1 MNNPWIIVFVAGIIW
16 ALADGIVKIIRASK
30 QSGGGQR
37 TAARFDDLAS
47 DMAVLE
53 QALLD
58 ARQRIEVLEKIVTDG
73 KYQLHQDIDN
83 LNRKNKRAG

>member
-1 MNNPWIIVFVAGIIW
+1 MNNAWIMVFVAGIIW

-30 QSGGGQR
+30 QSGGGKR
-37 TAARFDDLAS
+37 MTARFDDLES
-47 DMAVLE
+47 DMASLE
-53 QALLD
+53 QELRD

-83 LNRKNKRAG
+83 LSRETKRAG